1 MRVVQLPPLLEG
13 DAMPTT
19 VRLDPETLRLM
30 RRLARRTGA
39 TKSEIIRDAI
49 RRLGVAESANAEPR
63 TAYEAMEHAIG
74 CWDSGGARLSEH
86 TGRKFR
92 ALLIARA
99 EGAGARKR
107 AKRARTS

>member
-1 MRVVQLPPLLEG
+1 
-13 DAMPTT
+13 MPTT

-30 RRLARRTGA
+30 RRLVRQTGR

-49 RRLGVAESANAEPR
+49 RRLGAGDRADAAPR

-74 CWDSGGARLSEH
+74 CWSSGGAGLSEQ

-92 ALLIARA
+92 ALLISRR
-99 EGAGARKR
+99 ER
-107 AKRARTS
+107 AKRRRPA